1 MSGSRPLPGEP
12 GSQSCVLYSYPAAF
26 ILFMHMGE
34 AVACTTIVVMLG
46 VKMVDDI
53 IYRGLS
59 PVGNLTNHKPS

>member
-1 MSGSRPLPGEP
+1 MSGSSPLPGEP
-12 GSQSCVLYSYPAAF
+12 GSQSCVFYPYPAVF

-46 VKMVDDI
+46 VKMADDI

-59 PVGNLTNHKPS
+59 PVGNLTNHKPA